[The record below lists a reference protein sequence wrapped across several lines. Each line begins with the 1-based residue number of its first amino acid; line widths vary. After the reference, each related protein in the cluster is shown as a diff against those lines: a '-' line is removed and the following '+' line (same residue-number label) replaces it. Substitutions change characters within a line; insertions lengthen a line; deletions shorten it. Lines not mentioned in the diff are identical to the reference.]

1 MQKITPCLWFDNN
14 AEEAVQF
21 YTSKFKDSKI
31 QNVSHYTEEGPMPA
45 GTVLTISFLLHGQE
59 FLALNGGPV
68 FKFSQ
73 AISFVVNCDTQEEI
87 DHLWDHL
94 SAGGETQQCGWL
106 IDKFG
111 VTWQIVPRV
120 LDEYMLDKNPDKVRS
135 VTKAMLQMVKLDIAE
150 LKKAYDQG

>member
-1 MQKITPCLWFDNN
+1 LIT
-14 AEEAVQF
+14 
-21 YTSKFKDSKI
+21 
-31 QNVSHYTEEGPMPA
+31 
-45 GTVLTISFLLHGQE
+45 
-59 FLALNGGPV
+59 
-68 FKFSQ
+68 
-73 AISFVVNCDTQEEI
+73 
-87 DHLWDHL
+87 LWDHL

>member
-21 YTSKFKDSKI
+21 YTSTFKDSKI
-31 QNVSHYTEEGPMPA
+31 QNVSYYTEEGPMPA
-45 GTVLTISFLLHGQE
+45 GTVLTISFLLYGQE

-73 AISFVVNCDTQEEI
+73 AISFVINCDTQEEI
-87 DHLWDHL
+87 DYLWDNL

-120 LDEYMLDKNPDKVRS
+120 LDEYMLDKNPNKVRS
-135 VTKAMLQMVKLDIAE
+135 VTRAMLQMVKLDIAQ
-150 LKKAYDQG
+150 LKQAYDQG